1 MEMYKKGFLDLAIVY
16 AMNKYMCVCVLGYCI
31 CLSFCSR
38 FNVCGYWNDAL
49 RNAVVQLDT
58 ELTMRSTLAMRA

>member
-16 AMNKYMCVCVLGYCI
+16 EMNTYACVCDCI
-31 CLSFCSR
+31 CISFCNR

-58 ELTMRSTLAMRA
+58 ELAMRSTLAMRP